1 MSGSSATHPD
11 AATQAS
17 GAGSEHLWDVVVIGS
32 GMGGAMAAAVL
43 SQAGH
48 STLVLESARPPREG
62 KVKLSFKAKLKAK
75 ISSKPTADP
84 GGERWPDPLLL
95 RSHAD
100 ASYREVPSVVAR
112 IPGGS
117 SQVYGAA
124 LARARRTDFE
134 QDWQPDAWLPGAQQA
149 LPNAWPVTFDEMR
162 GYYERAEQLFRVA
175 GTRDPLDTDDDADL
189 LPPPP
194 VSATIAKLAERLEA
208 NGRHPFRMHVGIDYV
223 PGCKE
228 CQGERCLRLCK
239 SDSFTR
245 ALREELTSQRARL
258 RTDASVECITP
269 RRAGGYNLVVRSAA
283 GETDV
288 VSARRVVLAAGA
300 LNTPLILQRS
310 PELWPEG
317 RVPALVGG
325 GLMFHFGDIFAILN
339 AGDRSPAHGPM
350 KVLGFRDHYIDG
362 VMPLAECQSLG
373 MAGSPWMVSKYL
385 EGEAMEMGIGKL
397 PMLRL
402 ITDVIGTFASAMFKR
417 SVLFTS
423 NLEDLPYASNRV
435 DAAGDSVV
443 PGLGR
448 VAVTY
453 HAPDELL
460 MRAKRFRKLMR
471 EAFAPFS
478 VRFLKRLGAPN
489 LGHPMGTCR
498 MGTSPETSVTAP
510 DGSVWGHE
518 GLYVVDASVFPSS
531 LGINPALTVAA
542 NAMRVA
548 EGIAAIAAGARPC
561 AKGTGE
567 PCVD

>member
-1 MSGSSATHPD
+1 MPQS
-11 AATQAS
+11 AATALDAS
-17 GAGSEHLWDVVVIGS
+17 QEAAGPVWDIIVVGS

-43 SQAGH
+43 ARAGL

-75 ISSKPTADP
+75 ISSKPTTDP

-95 RSHAD
+95 RSNVAKP
-100 ASYREVPSVVAR
+100 YREVPSVVAR

-124 LARARRTDFE
+124 LARPRRTDFE
-134 QDWQPDAWLPGAQQA
+134 QDWQPEAWLPGASPA
-149 LPNAWPVTFDEMR
+149 LPNAWPIDFDEMR
-162 GYYERAEQLFRVA
+162 GYYDRAEQILRVA
-175 GTRDPLDTDDDADL
+175 GTLDPLDPDDDAKLID
-189 LPPPP
+189 PPAISP
-194 VSATIAKLAERLEA
+194 TIANLARTLEA
-208 NGRHPFRMHVGIDYV
+208 NGRHPFRMHVGIDYL

-239 SDSFTR
+239 SDSYTR
-245 ALREELTSQRARL
+245 ALQVELAEKRAHL
-258 RTDASVECITP
+258 RTDASVESISP
-269 RRAGGYNLVVRSAA
+269 RTTGGYDIVVRSAA
-283 GETDV
+283 GASELL
-288 VSARRVVLAAGA
+288 SSRRVILAAGA

-310 PELWPEG
+310 PALWPNG
-317 RVPALVGG
+317 RAPQLVGG
-325 GLMFHFGDIFAILN
+325 GLMFHFGDIFAIQD
-339 AGDRSPAHGPM
+339 AEGKDPAHGAM
-350 KVLGFRDHYIDG
+350 KVLGFRDHYIDDG
-362 VMPLAECQSLG
+362 MPMAECQSLG
-373 MAGSPWMVSKYL
+373 MASSPWMVSKYL
-385 EGEAMEMGIGKL
+385 EAEAMEMGIGHL

-402 ITDVIGTFASAMFKR
+402 ATDAIGALAAAMFKR

-423 NLEDLPYASNRV
+423 NLEDLPYPTNRV
-435 DAAGDSVV
+435 DGAGPSVAAGLD
-443 PGLGR
+443 R

-453 HAPDELL
+453 KAPAELL
-460 MRAKRFRKLMR
+460 VRAKRYRQLMR

-498 MGTSPETSVTAP
+498 MGRDPETSVTAP

-548 EGIAAIAAGARPC
+548 EAIAASASPLPACSYTTGGTC
-561 AKGTGE
+561 A
-567 PCVD
+567 D